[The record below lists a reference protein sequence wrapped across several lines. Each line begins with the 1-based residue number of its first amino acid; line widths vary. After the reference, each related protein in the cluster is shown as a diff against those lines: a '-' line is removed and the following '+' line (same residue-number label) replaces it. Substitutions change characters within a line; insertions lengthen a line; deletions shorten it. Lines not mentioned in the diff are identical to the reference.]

1 MICPWSI
8 SKKSL
13 KRLSAGKIA
22 ARRNQWSMVTKAL
35 AIEVFNDAIS
45 TFNSTLPMMIGTPY
59 GNYSNGILSK
69 NFDYI
74 SLEDSTIL
82 PENISFRCIVNGE
95 ERGYAIAKEQGG
107 AISFAQSESGLI
119 VVHFYRAEVKLP
131 NPNALTPHITTTVPN
146 VESMYLKTPIPRQS
160 TAILFGVY
168 EPKKLTKRCIRKIV
182 DRGIS
187 FLIETRNNARQS
199 WRTRWLFLKQTEMYK
214 GIIIGVISSTLVS
227 LAIEAGKGLIQLAT
241 TTPPAP

>member
-13 KRLSAGKIA
+13 KLLSAGNIA
-22 ARRNQWSMVTKAL
+22 TRRDQWNKVTKAL
-35 AIEVFNDAIS
+35 VIEVFNDAIS
-45 TFNSTLPMMIGTPY
+45 TFVHKLPMMIGTPY
-59 GNYSNGILSK
+59 GNYSNGILSN

-74 SLEDSTIL
+74 SLEDSTII
-82 PENISFRCIVNGE
+82 PENISFSRRVNGKE
-95 ERGYAIAKEQGG
+95 SGYAIAKEQGG

-119 VVHFYRAEVKLP
+119 AVHFYRAEVILP
-131 NPNALTPHITTTVPN
+131 DLNVRTPHNTTTVPN
-146 VESMYLKTPIPRQS
+146 VESMYLSAPIPRQT
-160 TAILFGVY
+160 TAILFGIY

-199 WRTRWLFLKQTEMYK
+199 WRTRWLFLKQTEMFK
-214 GIIIGVISSTLVS
+214 GIIIGVISSMLVS
-227 LAIEAGKGLIQLAT
+227 ITIEVVKGLIQLTSAV
-241 TTPPAP
+241 PPAP